1 MFLRPA
7 TMNDHE
13 AVLALARQAGF
24 GMTSLPPDAA
34 VLREKIEASVAS
46 FAGVYPKK
54 GQESF
59 FFVLE
64 DSENGGH
71 IAGTCGIKAHIGL
84 SQPFYSYKLT
94 TITQVSTQLDIFSK
108 QTMLQ
113 VTNDLT
119 GATEVGSLFLE
130 PSYRRDRLGKMMSL
144 ARFMFMG
151 AFPEH
156 FADQVIAEMRG
167 VHDVEGNAPFYNA
180 LPKKF
185 FQMGF
190 AKADYINATQGNQFI
205 NDLMPKYPIY
215 LSLMPKSAQAAVGM
229 VNSASEPAKAMLER
243 QGFKYTGYVD
253 IFDGGPTLIAERA
266 SIDVVAKSK
275 REKVVSISELHE
287 ETAKFMVS
295 NDQFAGFRCAV
306 GRLEE
311 VASGGVNITP
321 RLARRAGVNVGDI
334 VCYYPV

>member
-7 TMNDHE
+7 TTADHA
-13 AVLALARQAGF
+13 AVLELATQAGF

-34 VLREKIEASVAS
+34 VLAEKITASEAS
-46 FAGVYPKK
+46 FAGNYPKP

-64 DSENGGH
+64 DAENGGH
-71 IAGTCGIKAHIGL
+71 IAGTCGIKARIGL

-94 TITQVSTQLDIFSK
+94 TITQVSSQLDIFSK
-108 QTMLQ
+108 QTLLQ

-119 GATEVGSLFLE
+119 GSTEVGALFLE
-130 PSYRRDRLGKMMSL
+130 PSYRRDRMGKMISL
-144 ARFMFMG
+144 ARFLFI
-151 AFPEH
+151 AAHPDY

-185 FQMGF
+185 FEMGF

-215 LSLMPKSAQAAVGM
+215 LSLLPKSAQTVVGE
-229 VNSASEPAKAMLER
+229 VNQASEPAKAMLEK
-243 QGFKYTGYVD
+243 QGFRYTGYVD
-253 IFDGGPTLIAERA
+253 IFDGGPTLVAEKERIHVIREHAREKIISIAELPEESMVYMA
-266 SIDVVAKSK
+266 S
-275 REKVVSISELHE
+275 
-287 ETAKFMVS
+287 
-295 NDQFAGFRCAV
+295 NGQFSGFRCSI
-306 GRLEE
+306 GR
-311 VASGGVNITP
+311 AQRDPAGGVTISR
-321 RLARRAGVNVGDI
+321 RLAKRLHVQVGDTI
-334 VCYYPV
+334 HFYPL